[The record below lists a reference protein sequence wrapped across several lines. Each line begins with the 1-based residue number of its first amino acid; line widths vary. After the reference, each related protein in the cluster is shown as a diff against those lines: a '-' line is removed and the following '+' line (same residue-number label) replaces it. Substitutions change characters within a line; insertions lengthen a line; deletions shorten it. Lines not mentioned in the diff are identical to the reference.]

1 MPAKIRKEVMI
12 VGEVME
18 AGPEFSQGKGRK
30 GRRARRRVGEV
41 QERDTRWRQRA
52 REHALRPPTP
62 PPPQLGV
69 FRASGRLL
77 GKSEEPQSA
86 PAPPSSARSH
96 SGRLQGQ
103 RVADEKHG
111 PSE

>member
-1 MPAKIRKEVMI
+1 MRKSVPAKIRKEVMI

-62 PPPQLGV
+62 TGG
-69 FRASGRLL
+69 F
-77 GKSEEPQSA
+77 QSFWEA
-86 PAPPSSARSH
+86 PW
-96 SGRLQGQ
+96 
-103 RVADEKHG
+103 EI
-111 PSE
+111 